1 MDYFGRV
8 KEIMEPVHGQ
18 GEKGLWVRRTIVL
31 ESFDNPMNIIALD
44 ALNERCDKLATMQ
57 PGMAVKASFGVQS
70 RKSEKGYFT
79 TANLWDIQ
87 KL

>member
-31 ESFDNPMNIIALD
+31 ESFDNPMNCIALD
-44 ALNERCDKLATMQ
+44 ALNDRCDKLQ
-57 PGMAVKASFGVQS
+57 GLQVGMAVKATFGINS
-70 RKSEKGYFT
+70 RKGDKGWFT
-79 TANLWDIQ
+79 TVNLWDIS